1 MIALL
6 ILSLACSVSAYRLQ
20 GFINAGIL
28 AYKNIQNGDEDD
40 NDNIVFSPFGYSFS
54 MFMSLLSA
62 SGNTRV
68 ELLNTMNLRKRD
80 LGPAFTELISGLA
93 KMKTSKYTYTDLT
106 YQSFV
111 DSTVCIK
118 PSYYQQYH
126 RFGLYRL
133 NFRRDAVNKINSIVE
148 RRSGMS
154 NVVDSTMLD
163 DNTLWAIINTIYF
176 KGTWQYPFDI
186 TKTHNASFTNKYGT
200 KTVPMMN
207 VVTKLQGNTITI
219 DDEEYDMVRLLY
231 KDANISMY
239 LAIGDNMTH
248 FTDSITPA
256 KLEYWSSQLGNKM
269 YNLKLPRFSIENK
282 RDIKSIAEMMAPSM
296 FNSDKA
302 SFKHMTRDPLYIYK
316 MFQNVKI
323 DVDEQGTVAEASTIM
338 VATARSSP
346 EELEFNTPFVFIIRH
361 DITGFILFMG
371 KVEYT

>member
-6 ILSLACSVSAYRLQ
+6 ILSLTCSVSTYRLQ
-20 GFINAGIL
+20 GFTNAGIV
-28 AYKNIQNGDEDD
+28 AYKNIQD
-40 NDNIVFSPFGYSFS
+40 DNIVFSPFGYSFS
-54 MFMSLLSA
+54 MFMSLLPA
-62 SGNTRV
+62 SGNTRI
-68 ELLNTMNLRKRD
+68 ELLKTMDLRKRD

-93 KMKTSKYTYTDLT
+93 KLKTSKYTYTDLT

-111 DSTVCIK
+111 DNTVCIK

-126 RFGLYRL
+126 RL

-154 NVVDSTMLD
+154 NVVDSNMLD
-163 DNTLWAIINTIYF
+163 NNTLWAIINTIYF
-176 KGTWQYPFDI
+176 KGIWQYPFDI
-186 TKTHNASFTNKYGT
+186 TKTRNASFTNKYGT

-219 DDEEYDMVRLLY
+219 DDKEYDMVRLPY

-248 FTDSITPA
+248 FTDSITAA
-256 KLEYWSSQLGNKM
+256 KLDYWSSQLGNKV

-296 FNSDKA
+296 FNPDNA

-316 MFQNVKI
+316 MFQNAKI

-346 EELEFNTPFVFIIRH
+346 EKLEFNTPFVFIIRH

-371 KVEYT
+371 KVESP